1 MVRRLKKELYA
12 DHLNGFLGKTSIHPS
27 QLSFIHESL
36 IQNKADYEDA
46 MNILG
51 MNTNTVGVK
60 KSVGGN
66 RMNEA
71 KTHVNWARKTIGLA
85 KMYGVKEN

>member
-1 MVRRLKKELYA
+1 M
-12 DHLNGFLGKTSIHPS
+12 NGFLGKTSIHPS
-27 QLSFIHESL
+27 QLPFIHESL
-36 IQNKADYEDA
+36 IQNVVDYEDS

-51 MNTNTVGVK
+51 MNTNTTGVK
-60 KSVGGN
+60 KSAGGN

-85 KMYGVKEN
+85 KMYGVKE

>member
-1 MVRRLKKELYA
+1 
-12 DHLNGFLGKTSIHPS
+12 
-27 QLSFIHESL
+27 
-36 IQNKADYEDA
+36 

-51 MNTNTVGVK
+51 MNTNTTGVK
-60 KSVGGN
+60 KSSGGN

-85 KMYGVKEN
+85 KMYGVKE